1 MPPSE
6 HAVLSASSAN
16 RWLHCPPSV
25 RLSEGYMD
33 KASVFAME
41 GTSAHELCEYKL
53 RSALGMEAE
62 NPTENLN
69 FYNTEME
76 ECAEGYATYILE
88 LVEKAKEICSDP
100 VVMVKQRVDF
110 SRYVPEGFGTADCI
124 IIADKILNIVDYK
137 HGKGV
142 EVSAENNPQMKLH
155 ALGALELFDCLYDI
169 SKVQMTIFQP
179 RLSNVSV
186 FVMDKADL
194 LNWANDELTAK
205 AELAFEGK
213 GELCCGEWCK
223 FCKAKSNCK
232 ERARVNME
240 MAQYEFRKSSL
251 LTDEEVVDILSKVDE
266 LTSWASDV
274 KNFALEQA
282 VRGKQWPGWKVVE
295 GRSNR
300 KYTDEGAVAQVVK
313 NAGYNPYDEKIM
325 GITNMTKMLGKE
337 KFNELL
343 GDFVERPQGKPT
355 LVTED
360 DKRPEMNTAKEDFKE
375 EIQL

>member
-62 NPTENLN
+62 NPTENLD

-88 LVEKAKEICSDP
+88 LVEKAKETCSDP
-100 VVMVKQRVDF
+100 VIMVEQRVDF

-124 IIADKILNIVDYK
+124 IIADDILNIVDYK

-142 EVSAENNPQMKLH
+142 EVSAEDNPQMKLY

-179 RLSNVSV
+179 RLSNISV

-251 LTDEEVVDILSKVDE
+251 LTDKEVVEILSRIDE

-274 KNFALEQA
+274 KNFALEQT

-355 LVTED
+355 LVPED
-360 DKRPEMNTAKEDFKE
+360 DNRPEMNTAKEDFKE
-375 EIQL
+375 EI

>member
-62 NPTENLN
+62 NPTENLD

-88 LVEKAKEICSDP
+88 LVEKAKENCSDP
-100 VVMVKQRVDF
+100 VVMVEQRVDF

-124 IIADKILNIVDYK
+124 IIDDETLNIVDYK

-142 EVSAENNPQMKLH
+142 EVSAEDNPQMKLY

-186 FVMDKADL
+186 FVMNKADL

-232 ERARVNME
+232 ERARVNMG

-251 LTDEEVVDILSKVDE
+251 LTDEEVVKILSRIDE

-282 VRGKQWPGWKVVE
+282 VRGKQWSGWKVVE

-355 LVTED
+355 LVPED
-360 DKRPEMNTAKEDFKE
+360 DNRPEMNTAKEDFKE
-375 EIQL
+375 EI

>member
-62 NPTENLN
+62 NPTENLD

-76 ECAEGYATYILE
+76 ECSEGYATYILE
-88 LVEKAKEICSDP
+88 LVEKAKETCSDP
-100 VVMVKQRVDF
+100 VVMVEQRVDF

-124 IIADKILNIVDYK
+124 IIADETLNIVDYK

-142 EVSAENNPQMKLH
+142 EVSAEDNPQMKLY

-223 FCKAKSNCK
+223 FCKAKANCK

-251 LTDEEVVDILSKVDE
+251 LTDEEVVKILSRIDE

-355 LVTED
+355 LVPED
-360 DKRPEMNTAKEDFKE
+360 DNRPRMNTAKEDFKE
-375 EIQL
+375 EI

>member
-62 NPTENLN
+62 NPTENPD
-69 FYNTEME
+69 FYNAEME

-88 LVEKAKEICSDP
+88 LVEKAKETCSDP
-100 VVMVKQRVDF
+100 VVMVEQRVDF

-124 IIADKILNIVDYK
+124 IIADETLNIVDYK

-142 EVSAENNPQMKLH
+142 EVSAEDNPQMKLY

-251 LTDEEVVDILSKVDE
+251 LTDEEVVKILSRIDE

-355 LVTED
+355 LVPED
-360 DKRPEMNTAKEDFKE
+360 DNRPEMNTAKEDFKE
-375 EIQL
+375 EI

>member
-25 RLSEGYMD
+25 RLSEGYID

-62 NPTENLN
+62 NPIENLD

-100 VVMVKQRVDF
+100 VVMVEQRVDF

-124 IIADKILNIVDYK
+124 IIADEILNIVDYK

-142 EVSAENNPQMKLH
+142 EVSAENNPQMKLY

-186 FVMDKADL
+186 FVMNKADL
-194 LNWANDELTAK
+194 LNWANDELTTK

-223 FCKAKSNCK
+223 FCKAKANCK

-300 KYTDEGAVAQVVK
+300 KYSDEGAVAQVVK

-375 EIQL
+375 EI

>member
-62 NPTENLN
+62 NPTENLD

-76 ECAEGYATYILE
+76 ECAEDYATYILE
-88 LVEKAKEICSDP
+88 LVEKAKETCSDP
-100 VVMVKQRVDF
+100 VVMVEQRVDF

-124 IIADKILNIVDYK
+124 IIADETLNIVDYK

-142 EVSAENNPQMKLH
+142 EVSAEDNPQMKLY
-155 ALGALELFDCLYDI
+155 ALGALELFVCLYDI

-194 LNWANDELTAK
+194 LYWANDELTAK

-251 LTDEEVVDILSKVDE
+251 LTDEEVVKILSRIDE

-355 LVTED
+355 LVPED
-360 DKRPEMNTAKEDFKE
+360 DNRPRMNTAKEDFKE
-375 EIQL
+375 EI

>member
-62 NPTENLN
+62 NPTENLD

-88 LVEKAKEICSDP
+88 LVEKAKKICSDP
-100 VVMVKQRVDF
+100 VVMVEQRVDF

-142 EVSAENNPQMKLH
+142 EVSAENNPQMKLY

-300 KYTDEGAVAQVVK
+300 KYTDESAVAQVVK

-325 GITNMTKMLGKE
+325 GIANMTKMLGKE

-375 EIQL
+375 EI

>member
-62 NPTENLN
+62 NPTENLD

-76 ECAEGYATYILE
+76 ECAEDYATYILG
-88 LVEKAKEICSDP
+88 LVEKAKENCSDP
-100 VVMVKQRVDF
+100 VVMVEQRVDF

-124 IIADKILNIVDYK
+124 IIADDILNIVDYK

-142 EVSAENNPQMKLH
+142 EVSAEDNPQMKLY

-169 SKVQMTIFQP
+169 NKVQMTIFQP

-194 LNWANDELTAK
+194 LYWANDELTAK

-251 LTDEEVVDILSKVDE
+251 LTDEEVVKILSRIDE

-355 LVTED
+355 LVPED
-360 DKRPEMNTAKEDFKE
+360 DNRPRMNTAKEDFKE
-375 EIQL
+375 EI

>member
-62 NPTENLN
+62 NPTENLD

-88 LVEKAKEICSDP
+88 LVEKAKEICSDS
-100 VVMVKQRVDF
+100 VVMVEQRVDF

-142 EVSAENNPQMKLH
+142 EVSAEDNPQMKLY

-232 ERARVNME
+232 ERAKVNME

-375 EIQL
+375 EI

>member
-62 NPTENLN
+62 NPTENLD

-88 LVEKAKEICSDP
+88 IVEKAKETCSDP
-100 VVMVKQRVDF
+100 VVMVEQRVDF

-142 EVSAENNPQMKLH
+142 EVSAENNPQMKLY
-155 ALGALELFDCLYDI
+155 ALGALDLFDCLYDI

-223 FCKAKSNCK
+223 FCKAKANCK

-251 LTDEEVVDILSKVDE
+251 LTDEEVVEILSKVDE

-375 EIQL
+375 EI

>member
-62 NPTENLN
+62 NPTENLD

-100 VVMVKQRVDF
+100 VVMVEQRVDF

-142 EVSAENNPQMKLH
+142 EVSAENNPQMKLY

-186 FVMDKADL
+186 FVMNKADL
-194 LNWANDELTAK
+194 LNWANDELTTK

-223 FCKAKSNCK
+223 FCKAKANCK
-232 ERARVNME
+232 ERAKVNME

-251 LTDEEVVDILSKVDE
+251 LTDEDVVKILSRIDE

-355 LVTED
+355 LVPED
-360 DKRPEMNTAKEDFKE
+360 DNRPRMNTAKEDFKE
-375 EIQL
+375 EI

>member
-53 RSALGMEAE
+53 RSGLGMEAE
-62 NPTENLN
+62 NPTENLD

-88 LVEKAKEICSDP
+88 LVEKAKETCSDP
-100 VVMVKQRVDF
+100 VVMVEQRVDF

-124 IIADKILNIVDYK
+124 IIADETLNIVDYK

-142 EVSAENNPQMKLH
+142 EVSAEDNPQMKLY

-251 LTDEEVVDILSKVDE
+251 LTDEDVVKILSRIDE

-355 LVTED
+355 LVSED
-360 DKRPEMNTAKEDFKE
+360 DNRPRMNTAKEDFKE
-375 EIQL
+375 EI

>member
-53 RSALGMEAE
+53 RSALSMEAE
-62 NPTENLN
+62 NPTENLD

-88 LVEKAKEICSDP
+88 LVEKSKENCSDP
-100 VVMVKQRVDF
+100 VVMVEQRVDF

-124 IIADKILNIVDYK
+124 IIADETLNIVDYK

-142 EVSAENNPQMKLH
+142 EVSAEDNPQMKLY

-223 FCKAKSNCK
+223 FCKAKANCK

-251 LTDEEVVDILSKVDE
+251 LTDEEVVKILSRIDE

-355 LVTED
+355 LVPED
-360 DKRPEMNTAKEDFKE
+360 DNRPEMNTAKEDFKE
-375 EIQL
+375 EI

>member
-62 NPTENLN
+62 NPTENLD

-88 LVEKAKEICSDP
+88 LVEKAKETCSDP
-100 VVMVKQRVDF
+100 VVMVEQRVDF

-124 IIADKILNIVDYK
+124 IIADETLNIVDYK

-142 EVSAENNPQMKLH
+142 EVSAEDNPQMKLY

-251 LTDEEVVDILSKVDE
+251 LTDEEVVKILSRIDE

-355 LVTED
+355 LVPED
-360 DKRPEMNTAKEDFKE
+360 DNRPRMNTAKEDFKE
-375 EIQL
+375 EI

>member
-33 KASVFAME
+33 KASAFAME

-62 NPTENLN
+62 NPTENLD

-76 ECAEGYATYILE
+76 ECAEDYATYILG
-88 LVEKAKEICSDP
+88 LVEKAKENCSDP
-100 VVMVKQRVDF
+100 VVMVEQRVDF

-124 IIADKILNIVDYK
+124 IIADDILNIVDYK

-142 EVSAENNPQMKLH
+142 EVSAEDNPQMKLY

-169 SKVQMTIFQP
+169 NKVQMTIFQP
-179 RLSNVSV
+179 RLSNISV
-186 FVMDKADL
+186 FVMNKADL
-194 LNWANDELTAK
+194 LNWANDELTTK

-223 FCKAKSNCK
+223 FCKAKSNCR

-251 LTDEEVVDILSKVDE
+251 LTDEEVVKILSRIDE

-355 LVTED
+355 LVPED
-360 DKRPEMNTAKEDFKE
+360 DNRPRMNTAKEDFKE
-375 EIQL
+375 EI

>member
-62 NPTENLN
+62 NPTENLD

-88 LVEKAKEICSDP
+88 LVEKAKETCSDP
-100 VVMVKQRVDF
+100 VVMVEQRVDF

-124 IIADKILNIVDYK
+124 IIADDILNIVDYK

-142 EVSAENNPQMKLH
+142 EVSAEDNPQMKLY

-251 LTDEEVVDILSKVDE
+251 LTDEEVVKILSRIDE

-360 DKRPEMNTAKEDFKE
+360 DNRPEMNTAKEDFKE
-375 EIQL
+375 EI

>member
-62 NPTENLN
+62 NPTENLD

-88 LVEKAKEICSDP
+88 LVEKAKETCSDP
-100 VVMVKQRVDF
+100 VVMVEQRVDF

-124 IIADKILNIVDYK
+124 IIADETLNIVDYK

-142 EVSAENNPQMKLH
+142 EVSAEDNPQMKLY

-223 FCKAKSNCK
+223 FCKAKANCK
-232 ERARVNME
+232 ERAKVNME

-251 LTDEEVVDILSKVDE
+251 LTDEEVVKILSRIDE

-313 NAGYNPYDEKIM
+313 NAGYNPYDENII

-355 LVTED
+355 LVPED
-360 DKRPEMNTAKEDFKE
+360 DNRPRMNTAKEDFKE
-375 EIQL
+375 EI

>member
-62 NPTENLN
+62 NPTENLD

-76 ECAEGYATYILE
+76 ECSEGYATYILE
-88 LVEKAKEICSDP
+88 LVEKAKETCSDP
-100 VVMVKQRVDF
+100 VVMVEQRVDF

-124 IIADKILNIVDYK
+124 IIADETLNIVDYK

-142 EVSAENNPQMKLH
+142 EVSAEDNPQMKLY

-205 AELAFEGK
+205 AKLAFEGK

-223 FCKAKSNCK
+223 FCKAKANCK

-251 LTDEEVVDILSKVDE
+251 LTDKEVVEILSRIDE

-355 LVTED
+355 LVPED
-360 DKRPEMNTAKEDFKE
+360 DNRPRMNTAKEDFKE
-375 EIQL
+375 EI

>member
-62 NPTENLN
+62 NPTENLD
-69 FYNTEME
+69 FYNTETE

-88 LVEKAKEICSDP
+88 LVEKAKENCSDP
-100 VVMVKQRVDF
+100 VVMVEQRVDF

-124 IIADKILNIVDYK
+124 IIADETLNIVDYK

-142 EVSAENNPQMKLH
+142 EVSAEDNPQMKLY

-194 LNWANDELTAK
+194 LKWANDELTAK

-251 LTDEEVVDILSKVDE
+251 LTDKEVVKILSRIDE

-355 LVTED
+355 LVPED
-360 DKRPEMNTAKEDFKE
+360 DNRPRMNTAKEDFKE
-375 EIQL
+375 EI

>member
-62 NPTENLN
+62 NPTENLD

-88 LVEKAKEICSDP
+88 LVEKAKETCSDP
-100 VVMVKQRVDF
+100 VVMVEQRVDF

-124 IIADKILNIVDYK
+124 IIADKTLNIVDYK

-142 EVSAENNPQMKLH
+142 EVSAEDNPQMKLY

-223 FCKAKSNCK
+223 FCKAKANCK
-232 ERARVNME
+232 ERAKVNME

-251 LTDEEVVDILSKVDE
+251 LTDEEVVKILSRIDE

-355 LVTED
+355 LVPED
-360 DKRPEMNTAKEDFKE
+360 DNRPEMNTAKEDFKE
-375 EIQL
+375 EI

>member
-62 NPTENLN
+62 NPTENLD

-88 LVEKAKEICSDP
+88 LVEKAKGTCSDP
-100 VVMVKQRVDF
+100 VVMVEQRVDF

-142 EVSAENNPQMKLH
+142 EVSAENNPQMKLY

-186 FVMDKADL
+186 FVMNKADL
-194 LNWANDELTAK
+194 LNWANDELTTK

-223 FCKAKSNCK
+223 FCKAKANCK
-232 ERARVNME
+232 ERAKINME

-375 EIQL
+375 EI

>member
-53 RSALGMEAE
+53 RCALGMEAE
-62 NPTENLN
+62 NPTENLD

-76 ECAEGYATYILE
+76 ECAEGYVTYILE
-88 LVEKAKEICSDP
+88 LVEKAKENCSDP
-100 VVMVKQRVDF
+100 VVMVEQRVDF

-124 IIADKILNIVDYK
+124 IIADETLNIVDYK

-142 EVSAENNPQMKLH
+142 EVSAEDNPQMKLY

-251 LTDEEVVDILSKVDE
+251 LTDKEVVEILSRIDE

-355 LVTED
+355 LVPED
-360 DKRPEMNTAKEDFKE
+360 DNRPRMNTAKEDFKE
-375 EIQL
+375 EI

>member
-62 NPTENLN
+62 NPTENLD

-76 ECAEGYATYILE
+76 ECAEDYATYILG
-88 LVEKAKEICSDP
+88 LVEKAKETCSDP
-100 VVMVKQRVDF
+100 VVMVEQRVDF

-124 IIADKILNIVDYK
+124 IIADETLNIVDYK

-142 EVSAENNPQMKLH
+142 EVSAEDNPQMKLY

-194 LNWANDELTAK
+194 LNWANDELTTK

-251 LTDEEVVDILSKVDE
+251 LTDEEVVKILSRIDE

-360 DKRPEMNTAKEDFKE
+360 DNRPRMNTAKEDFKE
-375 EIQL
+375 EI

>member
-16 RWLHCPPSV
+16 RWLHCTPSV

-62 NPTENLN
+62 NPTENLD

-88 LVEKAKEICSDP
+88 LVEKAKENCSDP
-100 VVMVKQRVDF
+100 VVMVEQRVDF

-124 IIADKILNIVDYK
+124 IIDDETLNIVDYK

-142 EVSAENNPQMKLH
+142 EVSAENNPQMKLY

-232 ERARVNME
+232 ERAKVNME

-300 KYTDEGAVAQVVK
+300 KYTDESAVAQVVK

>member
-62 NPTENLN
+62 NPTENLD

-88 LVEKAKEICSDP
+88 LVEKAKETCSDP
-100 VVMVKQRVDF
+100 VVMVEQRVDF

-124 IIADKILNIVDYK
+124 IIADETLNIVDYK

-142 EVSAENNPQMKLH
+142 EVSAEDNPQMKLY

-179 RLSNVSV
+179 RLSNVSE

-223 FCKAKSNCK
+223 FCKAKANCK

-251 LTDEEVVDILSKVDE
+251 LTDEEVVKILSRIDE

-355 LVTED
+355 LVPED
-360 DKRPEMNTAKEDFKE
+360 DNRPRMNTAKEDFKE
-375 EIQL
+375 EI

>member
-62 NPTENLN
+62 NPTENLD

-88 LVEKAKEICSDP
+88 LVEKAKKTCSDP
-100 VVMVKQRVDF
+100 VVMVEQRVDF

-124 IIADKILNIVDYK
+124 IIADETLNIVDYK

-142 EVSAENNPQMKLH
+142 EVSAEDNPQMKLY

-179 RLSNVSV
+179 RLSNISV

-194 LNWANDELTAK
+194 LNWANDELTTK

-251 LTDEEVVDILSKVDE
+251 LTDEEVVKILSRIDE

-355 LVTED
+355 LVPED
-360 DKRPEMNTAKEDFKE
+360 DNRPRMNTAKEDFKE
-375 EIQL
+375 EI

>member
-25 RLSEGYMD
+25 RLSEGYID

-53 RSALGMEAE
+53 ISALGMEAE
-62 NPTENLN
+62 NPTENLD

-88 LVEKAKEICSDP
+88 LVEKAKETCSDP
-100 VVMVKQRVDF
+100 VIMVEQRVDF

-124 IIADKILNIVDYK
+124 IIADDILNIVDYK

-142 EVSAENNPQMKLH
+142 EVSAEDNPQMKLY

-186 FVMDKADL
+186 FVMNKADL

-223 FCKAKSNCK
+223 FCKAKANCK

-251 LTDEEVVDILSKVDE
+251 LTDEEVVDILSKIDE

-355 LVTED
+355 LVPED
-360 DKRPEMNTAKEDFKE
+360 DNRPEMNTAKEDFKE
-375 EIQL
+375 EI

>member
-62 NPTENLN
+62 NPTENLD

-76 ECAEGYATYILE
+76 ECAEGNATYILE
-88 LVEKAKEICSDP
+88 LVEKAKENCSDP
-100 VVMVKQRVDF
+100 VVMVEQRVDF

-124 IIADKILNIVDYK
+124 IIDDETLNIVDYK

-142 EVSAENNPQMKLH
+142 EVSAEDNPQMKLY

-186 FVMDKADL
+186 FVMNKADL

-232 ERARVNME
+232 ERARVNMG

-251 LTDEEVVDILSKVDE
+251 LTDEEVVKILSRIDE

-282 VRGKQWPGWKVVE
+282 VRGKQWSGWKVVE

-355 LVTED
+355 LVPED
-360 DKRPEMNTAKEDFKE
+360 DNRPEMNTAKEDFKE
-375 EIQL
+375 EI

>member
-69 FYNTEME
+69 FYNIEME

-88 LVEKAKEICSDP
+88 LVEKAKETCSDP
-100 VVMVKQRVDF
+100 VVMVEQRVDF

-124 IIADKILNIVDYK
+124 IIADDILNIVDYK

-142 EVSAENNPQMKLH
+142 EVSAEDNPQMKLY

-251 LTDEEVVDILSKVDE
+251 LTDEEVVQILSRIDE

-282 VRGKQWPGWKVVE
+282 VRGKQWSGWKVVE

-355 LVTED
+355 LVPED
-360 DKRPEMNTAKEDFKE
+360 DNRPRMNTAKEDFKE
-375 EIQL
+375 EI

>member
-1 MPPSE
+1 MTIS
-6 HAVLSASSAN
+6 
-16 RWLHCPPSV
+16 
-25 RLSEGYMD
+25 
-33 KASVFAME
+33 
-41 GTSAHELCEYKL
+41 
-53 RSALGMEAE
+53 
-62 NPTENLN
+62 
-69 FYNTEME
+69 
-76 ECAEGYATYILE
+76 I
-88 LVEKAKEICSDP
+88 
-100 VVMVKQRVDF
+100 
-110 SRYVPEGFGTADCI
+110 
-124 IIADKILNIVDYK
+124 
-137 HGKGV
+137 GV
-142 EVSAENNPQMKLH
+142 EVSAEDNPQMKLY

-266 LTSWASDV
+266 LTAWASDV

-375 EIQL
+375 EI

>member
-62 NPTENLN
+62 NPTENLD

-76 ECAEGYATYILE
+76 ECAEGYATYILG
-88 LVEKAKEICSDP
+88 LVEKANETCSDP
-100 VVMVKQRVDF
+100 VVMVEQRVDF

-124 IIADKILNIVDYK
+124 IIADETLNIVDYK

-142 EVSAENNPQMKLH
+142 EVSAEDNPQMKLY

-169 SKVQMTIFQP
+169 NKVQMTIFQP

-251 LTDEEVVDILSKVDE
+251 LTDEEVVKILSRIDE

-355 LVTED
+355 LVPED
-360 DKRPEMNTAKEDFKE
+360 DNRPRMNTAKEDFKE
-375 EIQL
+375 EI

>member
-62 NPTENLN
+62 NPTENLD

-76 ECAEGYATYILE
+76 ECAEDYATYILE
-88 LVEKAKEICSDP
+88 LVEKAKETCSDP
-100 VVMVKQRVDF
+100 VVMVEQRVDF

-142 EVSAENNPQMKLH
+142 EVSAENNPQMKLY

-266 LTSWASDV
+266 LISWASDV

-375 EIQL
+375 EI

>member
-62 NPTENLN
+62 NPTENLD

-88 LVEKAKEICSDP
+88 LVEKAKETCSDP
-100 VVMVKQRVDF
+100 VVMVEQRVDF

-124 IIADKILNIVDYK
+124 IIDDETLNIVDYK

-142 EVSAENNPQMKLH
+142 EVSAEDNPQMKLY

-223 FCKAKSNCK
+223 FCKAKANCK
-232 ERARVNME
+232 ERAKVNME

-251 LTDEEVVDILSKVDE
+251 LTDEEVVKILSRIDE

-360 DKRPEMNTAKEDFKE
+360 DNRPEMNTAKEDFKE
-375 EIQL
+375 EI

>member
-33 KASVFAME
+33 KASAFAME

-62 NPTENLN
+62 NPTENLD

-88 LVEKAKEICSDP
+88 LVEKAKETCSDP
-100 VVMVKQRVDF
+100 VIMVEQRVDF

-124 IIADKILNIVDYK
+124 IIADDILNIVDYK

-142 EVSAENNPQMKLH
+142 EVSAEDNPQMKLY

-179 RLSNVSV
+179 RLSNISV

-251 LTDEEVVDILSKVDE
+251 LTDKEVVEILSRIDE

-355 LVTED
+355 LVPED
-360 DKRPEMNTAKEDFKE
+360 DNRPRMNTAKEDFKE
-375 EIQL
+375 EI

>member
-62 NPTENLN
+62 NPTENLD

-76 ECAEGYATYILE
+76 ECAEDYATYILG
-88 LVEKAKEICSDP
+88 LVEKAKETCSDP
-100 VVMVKQRVDF
+100 VVMVEQRVDF

-124 IIADKILNIVDYK
+124 IIADETLNIVDYK

-142 EVSAENNPQMKLH
+142 EVSAEDNPQMKLY

-251 LTDEEVVDILSKVDE
+251 LTDEEVVKILSRIDE

-355 LVTED
+355 LVPED
-360 DKRPEMNTAKEDFKE
+360 DNRPEMNTAKEDFKE
-375 EIQL
+375 EI

>member
-62 NPTENLN
+62 NPTENLD

-88 LVEKAKEICSDP
+88 LVEKAKETCSDP
-100 VVMVKQRVDF
+100 VVMVEQRVDF

-124 IIADKILNIVDYK
+124 IIADETLNIVDYK

-142 EVSAENNPQMKLH
+142 EVSAEDNPQMKLY

-186 FVMDKADL
+186 FVMNKADL

-223 FCKAKSNCK
+223 FCKAKANCK
-232 ERARVNME
+232 ERAKVNME

-251 LTDEEVVDILSKVDE
+251 LTDEEVVKILSRIDE

-313 NAGYNPYDEKIM
+313 NAGYNPYDENII

-355 LVTED
+355 LVPED
-360 DKRPEMNTAKEDFKE
+360 DNRPEMNTAKEDFKE
-375 EIQL
+375 EI

>member
-1 MPPSE
+1 MSPSE

-53 RSALGMEAE
+53 RSALGMKAE
-62 NPTENLN
+62 NPTENLD

-88 LVEKAKEICSDP
+88 LVEKAKETCSDP
-100 VVMVKQRVDF
+100 VVMVEQRVDF

-142 EVSAENNPQMKLH
+142 EVSAENNPQMKLY

-300 KYTDEGAVAQVVK
+300 KYTDESAVAQVVK

>member
-62 NPTENLN
+62 NPTENLD

-88 LVEKAKEICSDP
+88 LVEKAKETCSDP
-100 VVMVKQRVDF
+100 VVMVEQRVDF

-124 IIADKILNIVDYK
+124 IIADETLNIVDYK

-142 EVSAENNPQMKLH
+142 EVSAEDNPQMKLY

-194 LNWANDELTAK
+194 LYWANDELTAK

-251 LTDEEVVDILSKVDE
+251 LTDKEVVEILSRIDE

-355 LVTED
+355 LVPED
-360 DKRPEMNTAKEDFKE
+360 DNRPEMNTAKEDFKE
-375 EIQL
+375 EI

>member
-62 NPTENLN
+62 NPTENLD

-88 LVEKAKEICSDP
+88 LVEKAKETCSDP
-100 VVMVKQRVDF
+100 VVMVEQRVDF

-124 IIADKILNIVDYK
+124 IIADETLNIVDYK

-142 EVSAENNPQMKLH
+142 EVSAEDNPQMKLY

-251 LTDEEVVDILSKVDE
+251 LTDKEVVEILSRIDE

-355 LVTED
+355 LVPED
-360 DKRPEMNTAKEDFKE
+360 DNRPEMNTAKEDFKE
-375 EIQL
+375 EI

>member
-62 NPTENLN
+62 NPTENLD

-88 LVEKAKEICSDP
+88 LVEKAKETCSDP
-100 VVMVKQRVDF
+100 VVMVEQRVDF

-124 IIADKILNIVDYK
+124 IIADETLNIVDYK

-142 EVSAENNPQMKLH
+142 EVSAEDNPQMKLY

-251 LTDEEVVDILSKVDE
+251 LTDKEVVEILSRIDE

-300 KYTDEGAVAQVVK
+300 KYTNEGAVAQVVK

-355 LVTED
+355 LVPED
-360 DKRPEMNTAKEDFKE
+360 DNRPEMNTAKEDFKE
-375 EIQL
+375 EI